1 MEFLRDTTKK
11 DLEITTRNRE
21 MYDTQ
26 SLLAITKTKTQLWWK
41 NAELVHRIDH
51 FPVQNYICSVLKLR
65 GWTRILFH
73 YPLLYRLQVLLWLQI
88 ARGQNM
94 KLATP

>member
-1 MEFLRDTTKK
+1 MKFLRDTRKK
-11 DLEITTRNRE
+11 DLEITTRHRE

-26 SLLAITKTKTQLWWK
+26 SLLAITTSIKTQSWWK

-65 GWTRILFH
+65 SWTRILSPP
-73 YPLLYRLQVLLWLQI
+73 PLLPASEQPWRSELV
-88 ARGQNM
+88 N
-94 KLATP
+94 